1 MAQEYYTIN
10 GMKIKQPLEL
20 MPFQFATTY
29 TEDTTRTQD
38 GKLHSTALFTVES
51 FSYNAKG
58 FTAKEMS
65 QFLQLIAKGKIFNF
79 HYFSPYYGVW
89 RTDKFYVGQGSL
101 QIRRVNA
108 NAECFDGVSCNIIG
122 VNPI

>member
-1 MAQEYYTIN
+1 MAQDYYTIN
-10 GMKIKQPLEL
+10 GVKIRQPLEL

-38 GKLHSTALFTVES
+38 GVLHSTPLFTVES
-51 FSYNAKG
+51 YSYSVTGLSAAEMAK
-58 FTAKEMS
+58 
-65 QFLQLIAKGKIFNF
+65 FLQLVGKGKNFNF

-101 QIRRVNA
+101 EIRRVNER
-108 NAECFDGVSCNIIG
+108 NEWFDSVSCNIIG

>member
-1 MAQEYYTIN
+1 MAKEYYTIN
-10 GMKIKQPLEL
+10 NTKIKQPLEL

-38 GKLHSTALFTVES
+38 GKLHSTPLFTVES
-51 FSYNAKG
+51 YSYSAKG
-58 FTAKEMS
+58 LTAKEMA
-65 QFLQLIAKGKIFNF
+65 QFLQLVGKGRNFDF
-79 HYFSPYYGVW
+79 HYFSPYYGIW
-89 RTDKFYVGQGSL
+89 RTDKFYIGQGSL

-108 NAECFDGVSCNIIG
+108 NAEYFDSVSCNIIG

>member
-10 GMKIKQPLEL
+10 DKKIKQPLEL

-38 GKLHSTALFTVES
+38 GKMHSTPLFTVES
-51 FSYNAKG
+51 FSYSAKG
-58 FTAKEMS
+58 LTAKEMS
-65 QFLQLIAKGKIFNF
+65 QFLQLVGKGKIFNF

-101 QIRRVNA
+101 QIRRVNEK
-108 NAECFDGVSCNIIG
+108 AEHFDGVSCNIIG